1 LSEVLVDETLADKIL
16 AEASQASERKASN
29 WFDAIPEE
37 HRATLLLVRQ
47 RFQATRQAT
56 KTLPIRVAENICRQ
70 FEPLGCKLPA
80 NKRTVAG
87 WLTSN

>member
-1 LSEVLVDETLADKIL
+1 VDEALADKIL
-16 AEASQASERKASN
+16 AEATQASVRKVAD

-37 HRATLLLVRQ
+37 HKATLLLVRQ

-56 KTLPIRVAENICRQ
+56 KTLPIRVAENIYRQ
-70 FEPLGCKLPA
+70 LEPLGCKLPA